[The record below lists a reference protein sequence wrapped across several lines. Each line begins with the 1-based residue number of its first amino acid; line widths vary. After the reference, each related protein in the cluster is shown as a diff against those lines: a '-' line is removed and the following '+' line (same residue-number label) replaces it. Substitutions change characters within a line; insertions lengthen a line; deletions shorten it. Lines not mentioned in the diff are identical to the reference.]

1 MGDTTQRRSADSS
14 AVRCIHEPDRAPP
27 ARRPRLCRREPH
39 APPSTL
45 VATGGLAGQSASRFP
60 PLVFRHDPPHGP
72 HATTARAEG
81 GGYPLPP
88 CPPPSAC
95 GRWLLLYLR
104 ERAPATL
111 GRRQNWSS
119 TVEYL
124 IGLCEA
130 GTGPAGARVGG
141 AEKRSPPGRARSAL
155 RRLTRRPCLSGAT
168 EGSAASWA
176 AGQEGEHRRGVGAKR
191 RPPPP
196 RAPAGPLPA
205 SARGTSNTRRGSPKR
220 PRQIAA
226 IANSKRAGLDL
237 SRQSSSAAQPPR
249 RPDTR
254 STSAIPESPAAQPVN
269 RPTPPPRKTSSSIN
283 SIVERS
289 PVGPCGWPQ
298 ISEQP

>member
-1 MGDTTQRRSADSS
+1 MRPGATCGSAERLPVGRVPTRLAFSHRSARPSLVDVREPCAGPSPGLRCSHCQASCFRWHSFDGRFEPRAAGALGKPPSLFS
-14 AVRCIHEPDRAPP
+14 AVEYY
-27 ARRPRLCRREPH
+27 RRIREVG
-39 APPSTL
+39 S
-45 VATGGLAGQSASRFP
+45 
-60 PLVFRHDPPHGP
+60 
-72 HATTARAEG
+72 
-81 GGYPLPP
+81 
-88 CPPPSAC
+88 
-95 GRWLLLYLR
+95 
-104 ERAPATL
+104 
-111 GRRQNWSS
+111 
-119 TVEYL
+119 
-124 IGLCEA
+124 
-130 GTGPAGARVGG
+130 GPAGARVGG

-205 SARGTSNTRRGSPKR
+205 LARGTSNTRRGSPKR